1 MEKPLVTVVIP
12 IFNTENYLDECISS
26 VVNQTYK
33 NLQIIL
39 VDDGSKDNSPAIC
52 DKWAKADERIKVI
65 HKENEGAGMAR
76 NTGISSAQGKYIF
89 FFDSDDYVELCTV
102 EKCVAS
108 AVLNK
113 SEVVAFGRYNFK
125 ENGEIKADNIKL
137 QKKFFKESE
146 IKEDFLPNLFN
157 YGYGFGISACS
168 KMFDLELINKHNI
181 RFKSER
187 EILSEDAYF
196 ILELFTKIKK
206 LSVVAKPLYYYRENE
221 NSFSH
226 SFNPEKQEKN
236 DIFLT
241 KCLELCKKEGLPEKL
256 ISHIKARYHIYS
268 LAAMKDI
275 LSSDLSKSEKER
287 ELLKI
292 FNNPILKS
300 TITKDVLSFE
310 SKNKKIFFSLLKNN
324 RLLLCRKMLQ
334 YKIG

>member
-12 IFNTENYLDECISS
+12 VYNAENYLDECVLS
-26 VVNQTYK
+26 VLNQTYK

-52 DKWAKADERIKVI
+52 DKWAKADGRIKVI

-76 NTGISSAQGKYIF
+76 NTGIFSAQGKYIF
-89 FFDSDDYVELCTV
+89 FFDSDDYVDLELI
-102 EKCVAS
+102 EKCVES
-108 AVLNK
+108 AALNK

-137 QKKFFKESE
+137 QKKFFDEME

-157 YGYGFGISACS
+157 YGYGFGISVWS

-196 ILELFTKIKK
+196 ILELFTKIKS
-206 LSVVAKPLYYYRENE
+206 LSVIPEPLYYYRENE

-236 DIFLT
+236 DIFLI
-241 KCLELCKKEGLPEKL
+241 KCLELCERERLPKKVA
-256 ISHIKARYHIYS
+256 SYIKARYHIYS

-275 LSSDLSKSEKER
+275 VASKLSKGEKER

-292 FNNPILKS
+292 FNNPLLKS
-300 TITKDVLSFE
+300 TLTKDVFKVE
-310 SKNKKIFFSLLKNN
+310 NNNQKIFFSLLKNN
-324 RLLLCRKMLQ
+324 CLLLCRKMLQ
-334 YKIG
+334 YKVR